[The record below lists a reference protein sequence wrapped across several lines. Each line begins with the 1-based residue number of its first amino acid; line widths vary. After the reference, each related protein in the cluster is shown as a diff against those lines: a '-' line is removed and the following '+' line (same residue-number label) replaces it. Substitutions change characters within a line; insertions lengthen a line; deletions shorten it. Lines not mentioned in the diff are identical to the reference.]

1 MAQHNFILVNELYIA
16 EKLSHYMK
24 NIIAAVILLL
34 SCYTTSYSQNQAN
47 NTEEKPF
54 IEVTGTAEKEIIP
67 DEIYVGITLRE
78 RMVNKEKLT
87 IESQEEKL
95 KNALKEIGIDISKNL
110 SVSDLNA
117 DFIRVRW
124 RKKDVIAQK
133 DYTLKVSDATT
144 LGKVFQK
151 LDELDILD
159 ARIQKVNHSKM
170 DSIKKSVKIIA
181 IKAAKDKADY
191 LLLAIGEQTGK
202 PLIIKEE
209 ETRNYQLQ
217 QLSNRS
223 NVSKRFD
230 DLDQL
235 VEIDKEDEIQYQKI
249 KVQTT
254 IYVKFGIK

>member
-1 MAQHNFILVNELYIA
+1 MAQHNFMLVIELYIA
-16 EKLSHYMK
+16 EKLSYHMK
-24 NIIAAVILLL
+24 NIIAAVLLL
-34 SCYTTSYSQNQAN
+34 LICHTTSYSQNQVN

-67 DEIYVGITLRE
+67 DEIYIGITLRE

-87 IESQEEKL
+87 IETQEEKL

-117 DFIRVRW
+117 DYIRVRW

-133 DYTLKVSDATT
+133 DYTLKVNDATT

-159 ARIQKVNHSKM
+159 ARIMRVYHSKM

-191 LLLAIGEQTGK
+191 LLQAIGEQTGK

-209 ETRNYQLQ
+209 ATQNYQLQ
-217 QLSNRS
+217 QSNYRS
-223 NVSKRFD
+223 NVYKRFD
-230 DLDQL
+230 DLDQV
-235 VEIDKEDEIQYQKI
+235 VEDKEDEIQFKKI
-249 KVQTT
+249 KIETT